1 MTIYLDDLI
10 TEKFETLVDDVAK
23 DAICQIPSYRQAPL
37 RLTIER
43 VERWLTAVA
52 DSIRQNSPEILESH
66 LKQVAAERQEEG
78 YAIAEL
84 HAIVQI
90 TERHLHAVILR
101 SEAPEAD
108 RNANLTLLDVVM
120 DAARMVLS
128 VTYVLYT
135 QERRAS

>member
-10 TEKFETLVDDVAK
+10 TEKFATLVDDIAK

-43 VERWLTAVA
+43 IERWLTAVA
-52 DSIRQNSPEILESH
+52 DSIRQNNPEILESH

-90 TERHLHAVILR
+90 TERHLRDVILH
-101 SEAPEAD
+101 SEIIEAE
-108 RNANLTLLDVVM
+108 RNGNLALLDVVM
-120 DAARMVLS
+120 NAARMVLS
-128 VTYVLYT
+128 VTYVLFA

>member
-1 MTIYLDDLI
+1 MANYLDDLI
-10 TEKFETLVDDVAK
+10 TERFATLVDDIAK

-37 RLTIER
+37 RLTIQR

-52 DSIRQNSPEILESH
+52 DSIRQNNPEILESH

-78 YAIAEL
+78 YAIADL

-101 SEAPEAD
+101 SEATEAEH
-108 RNANLTLLDVVM
+108 NANLALLDVVM

-128 VTYVLYT
+128 VTYVLYA
-135 QERRAS
+135 QERRAR

>member
-10 TEKFETLVDDVAK
+10 AEKFETLVDDIAK

-37 RLTIER
+37 RLTIQR

-52 DSIRQNSPEILESH
+52 DSIRQNNPEILESH
-66 LKQVAAERQEEG
+66 LKKVAAERQEEG

-90 TERHLHAVILR
+90 TERHLHGAILR
-101 SEAPEAD
+101 SEAAEAE
-108 RNANLTLLDVVM
+108 RNADFALLDVVM

-128 VTYVLYT
+128 VTYVLYA

>member
-10 TEKFETLVDDVAK
+10 TEKFATLVDDIAK

-37 RLTIER
+37 ELTIER
-43 VERWLTAVA
+43 VERWLTAVT
-52 DSIRQNSPEILESH
+52 DSIRQNNPEILESH

-90 TERHLHAVILR
+90 TERHLHDVILH
-101 SEAPEAD
+101 SEIIEAE
-108 RNANLTLLDVVM
+108 RNGNLALLDVVM
-120 DAARMVLS
+120 NAARMVLS
-128 VTYVLYT
+128 VTYVLFA